1 MKFILQREL
10 LLKPLQQV
18 VSILSGRPT
27 LPVLSNILLQVKK
40 GYLLITSTDLELE
53 IVARIMLDL
62 AHDLGA
68 ATVPARKFYNI
79 CRSLPESSEM
89 TVTLESSKIKIRSGG
104 SRFSLSTLLASDFP
118 NLDDWQV
125 KIEFDLSQSFLKKLI
140 KSTQFAM
147 AYQDVRY
154 YLNGMLFETKGVYLY
169 TVATDGHRLA
179 VCSMSLDKA
188 LPSYS
193 VIVPRKG
200 VIELVHMLDDSKE
213 QVKFQIGSNNICAS
227 IGDYVL
233 TSKLIDGCFPDYRR
247 VLPKNISKILEV
259 NCDLLKQAFA
269 RAAILSNEK
278 LRGVRLHLKNNQ
290 LKITTNNHEHEEAEE
305 TLNVT
310 YYGSE
315 IEIGINVNYML
326 DVLNA
331 LKCKDVR
338 LLLTNETSSIQVE
351 DCTSQAAT
359 YIIMPMRI

>member
-1 MKFILQREL
+1 MKFIIKREL

-18 VSILSGRPT
+18 VSMLSGRPT

-89 TVTLESSKIKIRSGG
+89 TVTLESNKIKIRSGG
-104 SRFSLSTLLASDFP
+104 SRFSLSTLLVSDFP

-125 KIEFDLSQSFLKKLI
+125 KIEFYLSQSFLKKLI
-140 KSTQFAM
+140 KSTQFSM

-154 YLNGMLFETKGVYLY
+154 YLNGMLFETKGEYLY

-179 VCSMSLDKA
+179 VCSMLLDKA

-213 QVKFQIGSNNICAS
+213 QVKFQIGSNNIGAS
-227 IGDYVL
+227 IGDYIF

-278 LRGVRLHLKNNQ
+278 LRGVRLNLKNNQ

-310 YYGSE
+310 YHGSE